1 MTSPLSAAGSSPAS
15 LSRFAMST
23 PAASSECGSRL
34 RHSEETS
41 GEWPT
46 LDDPMH
52 TRIHACMATK
62 TISIDLEAYERLRR
76 ARRLP
81 NESFSKVI
89 KRAEWPLQPRT
100 AGALL
105 SAMAKIAPVDKEVI
119 DRLDTAQGLDRPPED
134 PWRDD

>member
-1 MTSPLSAAGSSPAS
+1 VRHAPE
-15 LSRFAMST
+15 T
-23 PAASSECGSRL
+23 PGDEPQS
-34 RHSEETS
+34 
-41 GEWPT
+41 PT
-46 LDDPMH
+46 LDNTMH

-89 KRAEWPLQPRT
+89 KRAEWPVQPRT

-134 PWRDD
+134 PWRAD